1 MDTAALIAL
10 ILSAL
15 LTLAGALGGYII
27 KAQSEA
33 IKRLEDRCGE
43 IERTATDAAQR
54 AAETYLRREDCHR
67 QSDAVLDRLKGIE
80 DKLDRVIERI
90 GGRT

>member
-1 MDTAALIAL
+1 MST
-10 ILSAL
+10 L
-15 LTLAGALGGYII
+15 LALAGGLGGFIL
-27 KAQSEA
+27 KGLNDSV
-33 IKRLEDRCGE
+33 KGLEKDL
-43 IERTATDAAQR
+43 AAQAQK

-90 GGRT
+90 GGKG

>member
-15 LTLAGALGGYII
+15 LTLAGALGGFIV
-27 KAQSEA
+27 KHLNDSVRALQERCTELEKSQAEQAQ
-33 IKRLEDRCGE
+33 
-43 IERTATDAAQR
+43 RTA
-54 AAETYLRREDCHR
+54 ENYLRREDCHR
-67 QSDAVLDRLKGIE
+67 QTDAVVDRLKGIE

-90 GGRT
+90 GVKA